1 MVQGDNRIKM
11 DEFKKIRTGV
21 IGVGSMGQ
29 NHARIYN
36 EVSKLIGVAD
46 LDEKQGKKVANRFG
60 VKFYSDYKNMLKD
73 VDAVTI
79 STPTIYHKEVA
90 KEVID
95 SGVHL
100 LVEKPFAD
108 NSDDA
113 KYILEATKGKDIT
126 LAVGHIERHNEVIK
140 KARAC
145 IQNNEWGKIL
155 TISAKRFSS
164 FPSRIRDVGVLF
176 DLTIHDVDVIS
187 YLVGHKINSVFA
199 LGGKAKNNTY
209 EDHVILSTQFDNGV
223 IGSCE
228 TNWLTPMKVRK
239 INITTDTCFVTID
252 YMKQDIKINSSSFHN
267 LDSSNL
273 YKSSMEVKQDHIIVD
288 KTEPLKNEIND
299 FLSSI
304 INNREPLV
312 TAEQG
317 LQAVKVVESG
327 LESIKSGDFVNI
339 L

>member
-1 MVQGDNRIKM
+1 
-11 DEFKKIRTGV
+11 
-21 IGVGSMGQ
+21 
-29 NHARIYN
+29 
-36 EVSKLIGVAD
+36 
-46 LDEKQGKKVANRFG
+46 
-60 VKFYSDYKNMLKD
+60 MLSD

-79 STPTIYHKEVA
+79 STPTIFHKEVA
-90 KEVID
+90 KKVID
-95 SGVHL
+95 SRVHL

-108 NSDDA
+108 NSEDA
-113 KYILEATKGKDIT
+113 KYILELAKDKNIT

-140 KARAC
+140 IAREC
-145 IQNNEWGKIL
+145 IQNNEWGNII

-164 FPSRIRDVGVLF
+164 FPDRIRDVGVLF

-187 YLVGHKINSVFA
+187 YLVGQKIKSVFA

-209 EDHVILSTQFDNGV
+209 EDHVILSTQFDNGI

-228 TNWLTPMKVRK
+228 TNWLTPMKVRE
-239 INITTDTCFVTID
+239 ISITTDTCFVIID
-252 YMKQDIKINSSSFHN
+252 YMKQDIKINSSSYHN

-273 YKSSMEVKQDHIIVD
+273 YKSSIEVKQDHIIAD

-339 L
+339 F

>member
-1 MVQGDNRIKM
+1 MEQFKNIK
-11 DEFKKIRTGV
+11 TGV

-29 NHARIYN
+29 NHARVYN
-36 EVSKLIGVAD
+36 EISDLIGVAD
-46 LDEKQGKKVANRFG
+46 PDEEQGKKVAKKFG
-60 VKFYSDYKNMLKD
+60 VKWYSNYETMLKN

-79 STPTIYHKEVA
+79 STPTIFHKEVA
-90 KEVID
+90 KKVID

-108 NSDDA
+108 NSEDA
-113 KYILEATKGKDIT
+113 NYILELAKNKNIT

-140 KARAC
+140 IARKY
-145 IQNNEWGKIL
+145 IQNNEWGNII

-164 FPSRIRDVGVLF
+164 FPDRIRDVGVLF

-187 YLVGHKINSVFA
+187 YLVGHKIKSVFA
-199 LGGKAKNNTY
+199 LGGKAKNNIY

-228 TNWLTPMKVRK
+228 TNWLTPMKVRE

-273 YKSSMEVKQDHIIVD
+273 YKSSMEVKQDHIIAD

-304 INNREPLV
+304 ISDREPLV

-327 LESIKSGDFVNI
+327 LASINSGDFVNI
-339 L
+339 F